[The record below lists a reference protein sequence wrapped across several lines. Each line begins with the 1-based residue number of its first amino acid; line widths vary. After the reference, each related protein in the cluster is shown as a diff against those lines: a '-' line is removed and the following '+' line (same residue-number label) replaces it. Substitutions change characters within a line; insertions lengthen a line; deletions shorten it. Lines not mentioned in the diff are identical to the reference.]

1 MNPLSLAVAAAK
13 TIWSYKEAAIIIA
26 TGIAAKYVLDSKTLD
41 NLSSRGIE
49 KKESDHKTET
59 ESIEDVAINSL
70 KESSKKEKVKDLA
83 KLVSEAKG
91 SINATSSVKQTKV
104 VLEAFSNALEKKKK
118 EEN

>member
-26 TGIAAKYVLDSKTLD
+26 TGIAAKCVLDSKTLD

-70 KESSKKEKVKDLA
+70 KESSKKDKVKDLTE
-83 KLVSEAKG
+83 LVSK
-91 SINATSSVKQTKV
+91 TRLDKQTKV

-118 EEN
+118 DKE